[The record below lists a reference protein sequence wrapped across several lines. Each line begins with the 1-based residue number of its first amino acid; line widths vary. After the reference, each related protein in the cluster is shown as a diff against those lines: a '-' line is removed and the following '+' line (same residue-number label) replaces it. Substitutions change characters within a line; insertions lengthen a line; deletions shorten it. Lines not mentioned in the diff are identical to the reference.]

1 MDPILPQN
9 DALISDYDAEQF
21 GGDLG
26 SEAID
31 NTWEGVPNLV
41 IIDWS
46 LNIGRFFFNLAAFK
60 AYAEEYALEQ
70 GWEVGTTR
78 SNVKLLYL
86 HCKSLINCPF
96 KVKVYIQAIVLRT
109 LPYHASRY
117 GKPRSGR

>member
-46 LNIGRFFFNLAAFK
+46 LNIGRFFLNLAAFK
-60 AYAEEYALEQ
+60 AYAEECALEQ

-86 HCKSLINCPF
+86 HCMID
-96 KVKVYIQAIVLRT
+96 
-109 LPYHASRY
+109 
-117 GKPRSGR
+117 